1 MNMDKKL
8 TTSRRDFLR
17 NTLTLA
23 VVSAAIP
30 GAVFGRIM
38 PEFRKGSSGQLVA
51 TYTIKLSDYPNL
63 GTVGGS
69 IKLTSNEQLKLNP
82 DHLEH
87 FDLILKGQNS
97 KRGWYPIAITRVAES
112 GANAFKAVS
121 TYCQHG
127 EGYQVDYVPSGT
139 AGAVGRFVCPHQ
151 KSTFEADGSHVT
163 LKNTPDVGD
172 LRKFQVTF
180 DGETITLTLDDVS
193 SVVGDM
199 DELPSKPFLD
209 QNYPNPFNPTTMI
222 RYGLPGDMQARMT
235 VYTLLGKPIKVL
247 FDERQESG
255 VHFYDFSAADL
266 PSGVYFYRLETPGGT
281 LTRRMTISK

>member
-1 MNMDKKL
+1 MDKKL

-23 VVSAAIP
+23 VVSAAVP

-63 GTVGGS
+63 EKVGGS
-69 IKLTSNEQLKLNP
+69 IKLTTNEQLKLNP
-82 DHLEH
+82 DHIENSNL
-87 FDLILKGQNS
+87 LLKGQDIH
-97 KRGWYPIAITRVAES
+97 RGWYPIAITRVAES
-112 GANAFKAVS
+112 GVNAFKGVS

-127 EGYQVDYVPSGT
+127 EGYQVDYVPSST
-139 AGAVGRFVCPHQ
+139 PGAVGRFVCPHQ
-151 KSTFEADGSHVT
+151 KSTFEADGTHVT
-163 LKNTPDVGD
+163 IKNTPDVDD

-199 DELPSKPFLD
+199 DDLPSKPFLD
-209 QNYPNPFNPTTMI
+209 QNYPNPFNPSTMI
-222 RYGLPGDMQARMT
+222 R
-235 VYTLLGKPIKVL
+235 
-247 FDERQESG
+247 
-255 VHFYDFSAADL
+255 
-266 PSGVYFYRLETPGGT
+266 
-281 LTRRMTISK
+281 

>member
-1 MNMDKKL
+1 MNMHKKF

-17 NTLTLA
+17 TTLTFA
-23 VVSAAIP
+23 VVSAAVP
-30 GAVFGRIM
+30 GVVFGRIM

-82 DHLEH
+82 DHLEN
-87 FDLILKGQNS
+87 FDPIKKGENI

-112 GANAFKAVS
+112 GPNAFRAVS
-121 TYCQHG
+121 SYCPHG
-127 EGYQVDYVPSGT
+127 EGYQVDYVASTT
-139 AGAVGRFVCPHQ
+139 AGGVGRFVCSHQ
-151 KSTFEADGSHVT
+151 KSTFEADGTHVT
-163 LKNTPDVGD
+163 IRNTPDVGD
-172 LRKFQVTF
+172 LRKFQTTF

-209 QNYPNPFNPTTMI
+209 QNYPNPFNPSTMI
-222 RYGLPGDMQARMT
+222 RYGLPSDMRARMT

-255 VHFYDFSAADL
+255 VHYYDFSAADL